1 MTQTS
6 THQQGRHPIGAIDRT
21 SSFDDIADAFR
32 RHGGAELA
40 VEEDGGSWV
49 ATVTVMGHETLITT
63 AGSRDEAA
71 RTAWA
76 EYISRNEGIGA
87 S

>member
-1 MTQTS
+1 MPPTS
-6 THQQGRHPIGAIDRT
+6 AHQPSHPIGAIDRT
-21 SSFDDIADAFR
+21 SSFDDIDDAFR

-40 VEEDGGSWV
+40 VEQDGGSWV
-49 ATVTVMGHETLITT
+49 ATVTLMQHETLTAT

-71 RTAWA
+71 RTAWT